1 MKRFSG
7 NNVEVPKMMLAK
19 SLTMKK
25 ITILGTTGS
34 GKTTLLETLFG
45 DIEKNDVARQ
55 IFKEV
60 SNNLDFTPLKYN
72 DFTNSTTTISLNIVN
87 SVIVLTRFNK
97 VIVKKYKD
105 FESIDFESID
115 EAFNVVF
122 NDPAGQERF
131 DFMQDIAIKGAD
143 LIIIMADG
151 TNISSMEKITH
162 FLSMVSM
169 EEQRKNRKIPVIV
182 FINKSDLKEKGIYL
196 GQEVAER
203 IVFSSVIDRE
213 IVFYE
218 TSNLDARCYEIPLT
232 IIFNYLSMQVYT

>member
-1 MKRFSG
+1 
-7 NNVEVPKMMLAK
+7 MMSAK
-19 SLTMKK
+19 SLTVKK

-55 IFKEV
+55 VFKEV

-72 DFTNSTTTISLNIVN
+72 DFTNSTTTISLNVVN

-97 VIVKKYKD
+97 VIVKKFKD
-105 FESIDFESID
+105 FETIDYESID

-143 LIIIMADG
+143 LVVIMADG

-169 EEQRKNRKIPVIV
+169 EEQRKQRKIPVIV
-182 FINKSDLKEKGIYL
+182 FVNKSDLKEKGIYL
-196 GQEVAER
+196 GQDVAER
-203 IVFSSVIDRE
+203 IVFSSVVDRE

-218 TSNLDARCYEIPLT
+218 TSNLDAKCYEIPLT